1 MSAASDVT
9 ALRHLLAKYSVDS
22 QAQNTWSTVQ
32 PISTSSTVTAGRLA
46 LSSQSVGTATL
57 TGGTVTV
64 TASGCTP
71 NSCVFV
77 TYKTVGGTQGIL
89 RTTPGNSSFVITSSS
104 GSDTSI
110 VQWMVVNAA

>member
-9 ALRHLLAKYSVDS
+9 ALRQILAKYSVDS
-22 QAQNTWSTVQ
+22 QSQNTWSTTQ
-32 PISTSSTVTAGRLA
+32 PISTSSTVSAGILA

-57 TGGTVTV
+57 SAGTVTV
-64 TASGCTP
+64 TSTACTP
-71 NSCVFV
+71 NSYVFV

-89 RTTPGNSSFVITSSS
+89 RTTLGNSSFVITSSS

-110 VQWMVVNAA
+110 VQWMLVNAA